1 MSERKQCLLT
11 LTIISFTLFAG
22 GSFLVFTNFY
32 IASTI
37 LPLYIVHLGGVELD
51 IGLQTILFYLT
62 SILCRFY
69 FGPLTDRKG
78 RKLPLIIGA
87 FIFATAP
94 LLFWL
99 SKDVNTL
106 LLARIYQAIGLAAF
120 FSCAATLASDFA
132 PPGRVGLF
140 MGLYRLLFTVA
151 LLCGPVMSLE
161 IINRYDYEKL
171 FLISFATGLLALI
184 LILFIKPPREIKS
197 NETKSLQTF
206 IKLISCKRLFP
217 IFGGYALITSSY
229 GIIVTYLVLYVTRF
243 TNYNNPGIY
252 FTYFCLAGIAA
263 SLTAGHFSDRMGR
276 QNLAWPSVILLGIGV
291 MVLYFIS
298 TLPVALVLS
307 SIATGIGLS
316 AGVAVFM
323 AWLIDETEE
332 GIKGTVLSLQESIFD
347 LFFGLGSF
355 FFGLITSWITMD
367 RSFIL
372 VGIIIFIIG
381 VILFLK
387 AKKDMWR
394 QSINSANTPRYLKE
408 GK

>member
-1 MSERKQCLLT
+1 MSERKQYLLT
-11 LTIISFTLFAG
+11 LTIISFILFAG
-22 GSFLVFTNFY
+22 GSFFVFTNFY

-37 LPLYIVHLGGVELD
+37 LPLYIVQLGGVEFD

-78 RKLPLIIGA
+78 RKIPLIIGS
-87 FIFATAP
+87 FIFGTAP

-99 SKDVNTL
+99 SKDVNVL
-106 LLARIYQAIGLAAF
+106 LMARIYQAVGLAAF
-120 FSCAATLASDFA
+120 FSSAATLASDFA

-151 LLCGPVMSLE
+151 LLSGPAMALE
-161 IINRYDYEKL
+161 IINRFDYEKL
-171 FLISFATGLLALI
+171 FLISFATGLLALVFI
-184 LILFIKPPREIKS
+184 FFIKPPKKINS

-217 IFGGYALITSSY
+217 IFGGYALITSGY
-229 GIIVTYLVLYVTRF
+229 GIIVTYVVLYVTRF
-243 TNYNNPGIY
+243 TNYNNPGMY

-263 SLTAGHFSDRMGR
+263 SLAAGHFSDHKGR
-276 QNLAWPSVILLGIGV
+276 QNIAWPSVVLLGVGV

-298 TLPVALVLS
+298 SLPVAIVIS
-307 SIATGIGLS
+307 SILTGIGFS

-367 RSFIL
+367 LSFIL

-381 VILFLK
+381 SMLFLRSK
-387 AKKDMWR
+387 GVIWR
-394 QSINSANTPRYLKE
+394 
-408 GK
+408 